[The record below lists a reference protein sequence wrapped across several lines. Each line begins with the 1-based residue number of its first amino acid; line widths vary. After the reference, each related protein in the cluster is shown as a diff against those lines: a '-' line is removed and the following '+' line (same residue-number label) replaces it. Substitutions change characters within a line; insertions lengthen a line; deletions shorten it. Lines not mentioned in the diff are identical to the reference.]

1 MTAWPKLDVLDQA
14 HADVHHFR
22 LVEELK
28 LIPGG
33 VDPLGLRQVNLDL
46 MATALPGI
54 NNVTYRIRPYAFMA
68 WAWWRAAQTFMT
80 GNNQIVQASRLQN
93 LVDRWE
99 VVFAWSHVLATNT
112 PELPGRNVLS
122 TSLPRALTPY
132 RLYGKAWDE
141 FRDSRRTST
150 ALMAPIQYGPSIKSL
165 GWLIPQQGR
174 IFVPSDQAMPA
185 VTAIDAIATSALP
198 AEMLR
203 PSDVEITPEQ
213 VRALHAAWTVA
224 APSGAEKQVFW
235 RLFYEAGAD
244 PRAGEDARRR
254 QHSLRLI
261 QAVLQQSTGP
271 LAEMDIRRVL
281 SSGRLSG
288 GESLALPADLIETQR
303 LWSALQ
309 ARQLQRIALEAMLV
323 WIEAQIEKRG
333 GAADA
338 EDLAADAAADARST
352 EDKADSA
359 TVGIY
364 LAAAASRDTGIGWP
378 AACAHV
384 AATDIFT
391 LMEELLSAQAGRV
404 SSIPGLALRALAFAE
419 AMAAGLREAGIDS
432 SPRGPLGGNADRL
445 PLNAMSRRLGS
456 LRDHPMR
463 DLWREIIL
471 SWVLAQH
478 IRWSV
483 ARNGDGTQRLRLALD
498 EGGWV
503 RLRADRSGPFGPTPD
518 RLAAALS
525 LASDCGL
532 IAASTVGAGAPS
544 YAAAA

>member
-1 MTAWPKLDVLDQA
+1 MTAWPKLDALDQA

-28 LIPGG
+28 LVPGG

-68 WAWWRAAQTFMT
+68 WAWWRAAQTFMA
-80 GNNQIVQASRLQN
+80 GNNQVVQASRLQN

-99 VVFAWSHVLATNT
+99 VVFAWSHVLASNT

-122 TSLPRALTPY
+122 ASLPRALTPY
-132 RLYGKAWDE
+132 RLHGKSWDE
-141 FRDSRRTST
+141 FRDNRRSST
-150 ALMAPIQYGPSIKSL
+150 ALMAAIQYGPSIKSL

-174 IFVPSDQAMPA
+174 TFVPSDQAIPA
-185 VTAIDAIATSALP
+185 VVAIDAIAKSALP
-198 AEMLR
+198 ADMLL
-203 PSDVEITPEQ
+203 PSDVAITPEQ
-213 VRALHAAWTVA
+213 ARALHAAWNVA
-224 APSGAEKQVFW
+224 EPSEAEKQVFR
-235 RLFYEAGAD
+235 RLFFDAGAD
-244 PRAGEDARRR
+244 PRAGHEARRR
-254 QHSLRLI
+254 QRSLRLI
-261 QAVLQQSTGP
+261 QSILQQETAP
-271 LAEMDIRRVL
+271 LPEMTIRRAL
-281 SSGRLSG
+281 ASGRLASG
-288 GESLALPADLIETQR
+288 EDLALSADLVETQR
-303 LWSALQ
+303 LWAALQ

-323 WIEAQIEKRG
+323 WIEAQIDDRDGK
-333 GAADA
+333 ADA
-338 EDLAADAAADARST
+338 EDLAAAAASDARST
-352 EDKADSA
+352 EDEADSS

-364 LAAAASRDTGIGWP
+364 LAAASSRGAATGWP
-378 AACAHV
+378 AACAHE
-384 AATDIFT
+384 AATDIFG
-391 LMEELLSAQAGRV
+391 LMEEILSAQAERV
-404 SSIPGLALRALAFAE
+404 SSVPGLALRALAFAE
-419 AMAAGLREAGIDS
+419 AMAAGLREAGIDN

-445 PLNAMSRRLGS
+445 PLNGMSRRIEMLRGS
-456 LRDHPMR
+456 SMR

-532 IAASTVGAGAPS
+532 IAASAGGGGGPS